1 MQYIKRKNSKILS
14 IFFEAGARLLYHFDQ
29 E

>member
-1 MQYIKRKNSKILS
+1 LS